1 MKTVIQL
8 LFNASPV
15 IFAAITHMFVVKKRY
30 LEFLAYPL
38 DHNKTY
44 RKKRIFGANKTYR
57 GLLVMIVASV
67 FFSYIYYL
75 LVLNVKGLQQYNLL
89 EVTQYSFVF
98 YGVLFGVGYIIGEL
112 PNSFYKRQLGVEA
125 GKSNSFRLHLIDQV
139 DSVFTVMLLLVVFS
153 SFTWKHFIIG
163 LFFYGAI
170 HILINYLLF
179 LIGLRKEAF

>member
-1 MKTVIQL
+1 MKIFIQL

-15 IFAAITHMFVVKKRY
+15 IFAAIAHMFVVKMRY
-30 LEFLAYPL
+30 LEFLTYPL

-44 RKKRIFGANKTYR
+44 NKKRIFGANKTYR
-57 GLLVMIVASV
+57 GLLVMIIASI

-75 LVLNVKGLQQYNLL
+75 LVANIKSLQQYNLL
-89 EVTQYSFVF
+89 DIMQHSFVF

-125 GKSNSFRLHLIDQV
+125 GKSNSFMLHVIDQV
-139 DSVFTVMLLLVVFS
+139 DSVFTVMLLLVAFS
-153 SFTWKHFIIG
+153 SFTWQHFIIG
-163 LFFYGAI
+163 VFFYGAI